1 MVMRRNVTVIK
12 YLINMFLRMSTRY
25 NKSDLVKVYKVQARD
40 FCNTLDNS
48 VVYRDSIESD
58 LSLVYS
64 ILGIKN
70 TDNIKLDITMNKL
83 NMIVYGMTNINNLI
97 SMGMGDNQ
105 IKEKLRQELNMG
117 AINDSAYRALI
128 AIYRLNDKGIKVK
141 VNVNKS
147 INTKTRVNNKS
158 SDMKEF
164 DSNSIMGNLME
175 KLSALNRY
183 VQQCSLFTDK
193 YKIWERLVRE
203 EILLNFTDLEIYDI
217 AKANKNNSNE
227 FYLNLVIRYLYLI
240 DTTYSKRAEKSR
252 EYFKNIPFPTFESI
266 AYIRRSIED
275 TREYDPCYGNKYKYI
290 KAKTGDQLDT
300 LRDQLVYKVKQ
311 DSDPC
316 RGTRYEYYTLDQ
328 LVKYLIYTDINNI
341 VNFVQKLCS
350 D

>member
-1 MVMRRNVTVIK
+1 MVVRRNVTVVK

-58 LSLVYS
+58 LNLVYS

-83 NMIVYGMTNINNLI
+83 NMIICGMTRVGNMIAA
-97 SMGMGDNQ
+97 GVGDEY
-105 IKEKLRQELNMG
+105 IKSKLKQDLSTG
-117 AINDSAYRALI
+117 VINDSAYRALI
-128 AIYRLNDKGIKVK
+128 DIYKLNSRGIKVK
-141 VNVNKS
+141 VNVNKG
-147 INTKTRVNNKS
+147 INTKTGVNNNL
-158 SDMKEF
+158 SDMEALG
-164 DSNSIMGNLME
+164 NNLRMGSLME
-175 KLSALNRY
+175 KVSALNRY
-183 VQQCSLFTDK
+183 VQQRSRFTDS

-240 DTTYSKRAEKSR
+240 GTTYSKRAEKSR
-252 EYFKNIPFPTFESI
+252 EYFKNIPFPTFENI
-266 AYIRRSIED
+266 AYIRRNIED

-300 LRDQLVYKVKQ
+300 LRDQLFYKVKQ

-316 RGTRYEYYTLDQ
+316 RGTRYDYYTLDQ

-341 VNFVQKLCS
+341 VNCVQKLCS